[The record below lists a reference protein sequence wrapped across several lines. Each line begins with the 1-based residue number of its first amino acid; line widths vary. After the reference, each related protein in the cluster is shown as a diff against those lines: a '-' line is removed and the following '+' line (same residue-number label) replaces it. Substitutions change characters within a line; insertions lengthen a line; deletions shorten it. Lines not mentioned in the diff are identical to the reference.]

1 MASAPRSTDSLASL
15 SRHAGEIAQFTSVH
29 KTYGTTRALI
39 DFTFEVRAG
48 ELVALLGPNGAGKT
62 TAIKLL
68 LRLVRPTSGRLS
80 VFGGDP
86 SSTKTHTRIGA
97 MLQVGRVP
105 ETLRVREHID
115 LFSSYYP
122 NPLPIERTLAMA
134 GLSTLRD
141 RQFGDLSGGQKQR
154 VLFALAICGNPDLLF
169 LDEPTVGLDVEAR
182 LLLWQEIRNLLER
195 GKTVVLTTHY
205 LEEADALADRVVV
218 INKGSLIAQGTPA
231 EIKAR
236 TAGKRIRCITEL
248 SAAVVRRL
256 PGVLDVGRD
265 RETTV
270 IHTSRPEEV
279 LRQIFQLDLNIS
291 GIEVTSAGLEA
302 AFLAL
307 TREAKN

>member
-68 LRLVRPTSGRLS
+68 LGLVRPTSGKLA

-122 NPLPIERTLAMA
+122 NPLPV
-134 GLSTLRD
+134 LSKSSPNRAD
-141 RQFGDLSGGQKQR
+141 SGHGRPKH
-154 VLFALAICGNPDLLF
+154 
-169 LDEPTVGLDVEAR
+169 TAR
-182 LLLWQEIRNLLER
+182 
-195 GKTVVLTTHY
+195 
-205 LEEADALADRVVV
+205 
-218 INKGSLIAQGTPA
+218 PP
-231 EIKAR
+231 
-236 TAGKRIRCITEL
+236 
-248 SAAVVRRL
+248 VRRSF
-256 PGVLDVGRD
+256 R
-265 RETTV
+265 R
-270 IHTSRPEEV
+270 
-279 LRQIFQLDLNIS
+279 
-291 GIEVTSAGLEA
+291 
-302 AFLAL
+302 
-307 TREAKN
+307 AKT